1 MIWVDVHL
9 FGYIVRYSPTGKETF
24 RLELDSEATI
34 SELLAKI
41 QFPSEVERVVLVNGH
56 QANFSTRLAD
66 GDEVFIFVPVA
77 GG

>member
-1 MIWVDVHL
+1 M
-9 FGYIVRYSPTGKETF
+9 
-24 RLELDSEATI
+24 DSEATI

-41 QFPSEVERVVLVNGH
+41 QFPSGVERMVLVNGH

>member
-1 MIWVDVHL
+1 M
-9 FGYIVRYSPTGKETF
+9 
-24 RLELDSEATI
+24 DSEATI

-41 QFPSEVERVVLVNGH
+41 QFPSGVERMVLVNGH
-56 QANFSTRLAD
+56 QANFSTRLVD